1 MIDRF
6 VDSIINLDID
16 KAIKLSKDLIEAK
29 TPTTDLFKAI
39 SRALDV
45 VGKKYEEKEYFLSE
59 LIMAG
64 EVVQEVLKIVEP
76 MHKSGEKVTVGTVI
90 LATVRGDLHDLGK
103 NIFAMLLQ
111 ASGFKVIDLGIDV
124 SAKDIVKAI
133 QDNNADVVGLSALL
147 TTTVPEL
154 ENVISELEKEN
165 MRSKVKVIVG
175 GAAVNDEVAEKYG
188 VDGWGRTAVEGINIC
203 KQWFSL

>member
-1 MIDRF
+1 MIDKF

-39 SRALDV
+39 SGALDV

-76 MHKSGEKVTVGTVI
+76 MYESGEKVTVGTVV

-165 MRSKVKVIVG
+165 MRSKVKVIIG